1 MFWKLLEKLN
11 NNKKKKNWSPLQ
23 KKNMVLVVKNYI
35 KIGIKFLVLSS
46 FAWVT
51 HIVPLILSTIES
63 NRNLCDIFHVVFVF
77 FYQTIMFRK
86 DGSGNTANLL
96 FCVTSASTPYFN
108 YIKIRVE
115 NFPLGMEIYAK
126 LMMCKFLSYL
136 QYRER

>member
-1 MFWKLLEKLN
+1 M
-11 NNKKKKNWSPLQ
+11 
-23 KKNMVLVVKNYI
+23 VKNYI
-35 KIGIKFLVLSS
+35 KIGIKFIVLSS

-63 NRNLCDIFHVVFVF
+63 NRNLCDIFHVVFIF
-77 FYQTIMFRK
+77 FTKRLFRK
-86 DGSGNTANLL
+86 DGNGNAANLL
-96 FCVTSASTPYFN
+96 FCVTSAITPYFK

-115 NFPLGMEIYAK
+115 NFPLRMEIYVK